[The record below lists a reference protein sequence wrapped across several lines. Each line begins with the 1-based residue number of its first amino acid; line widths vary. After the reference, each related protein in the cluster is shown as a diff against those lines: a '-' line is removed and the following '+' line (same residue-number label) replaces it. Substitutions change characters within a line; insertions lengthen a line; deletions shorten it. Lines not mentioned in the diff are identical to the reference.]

1 MLILHL
7 GVLDVPYKEDQVTV
21 QKYGVTKIS
30 SITTGEVAEILEDE
44 YHVME
49 IFFNLHEDFVAKSL
63 EEGLAGTL
71 EDLLTGAPPS
81 KDPFGRGCSAIE
93 SRFKDF
99 LSNREMDQLGYPG
112 IPTGAAE
119 AGVNHRLLHPYAK
132 DNPERP
138 SFIDTGQ
145 YQADFKSWVT

>member
-1 MLILHL
+1 
-7 GVLDVPYKEDQVTV
+7 
-21 QKYGVTKIS
+21 
-30 SITTGEVAEILEDE
+30 
-44 YHVME
+44 
-49 IFFNLHEDFVAKSL
+49 
-63 EEGLAGTL
+63 
-71 EDLLTGAPPS
+71 
-81 KDPFGRGCSAIE
+81 
-93 SRFKDF
+93 
-99 LSNREMDQLGYPG
+99 MDQLGYPG